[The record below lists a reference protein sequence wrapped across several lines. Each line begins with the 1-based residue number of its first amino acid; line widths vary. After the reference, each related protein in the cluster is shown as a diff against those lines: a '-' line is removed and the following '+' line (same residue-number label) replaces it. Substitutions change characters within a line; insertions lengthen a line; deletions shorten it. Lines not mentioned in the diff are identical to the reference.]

1 MSSSADMFVLTL
13 RWSPD
18 QDPTVLSCDLIHR
31 DFHNRISF
39 SKRAGLFDV
48 FRPQLA
54 RALAEIIDSI
64 QHKRQVLS
72 QPDFQ
77 VDLPNLVLGGLRLL
91 VSSAKD
97 GARQIIIR
105 FKHFLGSLQDAFAV
119 DIGLR
124 SAVLPHRE
132 RVAVEALV
140 DIVGPLLNLADLR
153 RPNLDEREAMA
164 VEKSLEELA
173 QNSYML
179 RFYTGLLVR
188 YVNECKA
195 TGARMTDARTPARL
209 N

>member
-1 MSSSADMFVLTL
+1 M
-13 RWSPD
+13 
-18 QDPTVLSCDLIHR
+18 
-31 DFHNRISF
+31 
-39 SKRAGLFDV
+39 
-48 FRPQLA
+48 
-54 RALAEIIDSI
+54 
-64 QHKRQVLS
+64 
-72 QPDFQ
+72 
-77 VDLPNLVLGGLRLL
+77 
-91 VSSAKD
+91 
-97 GARQIIIR
+97 
-105 FKHFLGSLQDAFAV
+105 
-119 DIGLR
+119 
-124 SAVLPHRE
+124 
-132 RVAVEALV
+132 